1 MTTFSI
7 LTPVYNAE
15 PFLTKSIQSVLAQ
28 TYPDWELIL
37 VDNGSQDNSG
47 KLGDEFAKKYP
58 EKIRIFHQE
67 NKRQLSA
74 RNLAVSHARGKY
86 YVFLDADDALTPNAL
101 QTIYN
106 SFQKYQCDS
115 VVYECQPVSPQGDFL
130 APPPA
135 PHAPQVLDK
144 HAFVCKVLLNHTYNS
159 LCKKAVRADLLKPQ
173 DYSKYYHLKY
183 GEDLLQSLQILKN
196 CKKAVFISDSLY
208 LYTQNPTSITHLQS
222 PSYVYDF
229 LEISQAVLL
238 FLEQEPIFTPQD
250 YQDFHSYYVY
260 LFNERLKYISRMPIT
275 WEEQKQ
281 LFAALKNSSF
291 YKTFLSDKKYKHPF
305 SLLYTQF
312 RLGFYRPLVWEVR
325 LYTYLKNKLK

>member
-115 VVYECQPVSPQGDFL
+115 VVYECQCVSPQGEIL
-130 APPPA
+130 QTPL
-135 PHAPQVLDK
+135 PHAPQETDK
-144 HAFVCKVLLNHTYNS
+144 HGFCRKVLLHTTYNS

-173 DYSKYYHLKY
+173 DYSAYYHLQH

-196 CKKAVFISDSLY
+196 CQKAVFISDILY
-208 LYTQNPTSITHLQS
+208 LYTQNPSSITHVQNL
-222 PSYVYDF
+222 SYVYDF
-229 LEISQAVLL
+229 LEVSQAILL
-238 FLEQEPIFTPQD
+238 FLEQEHLFTPQD
-250 YQDFHSYYVY
+250 YQDLHTHYIS
-260 LFNERLKYISRMPIT
+260 LFNERIKYISRMPIK
-275 WEEQKQ
+275 WGEQKK
-281 LFAALKNSSF
+281 LFTALKNSSF
-291 YKTFLSDKKYKHPF
+291 YTQFLADKKYKNPF

-312 RLGFYRPLVWEVR
+312 RLGLWRPLVWEVR